1 MSGTLS
7 AISVLTPNFEH
18 PEVTYWKHEWQM
30 LRDCVAGEMEIKR
43 NGEKYLPKLDQ
54 MTKEEYK
61 AFLYRSVFFNMVN
74 RTVTGLVGKLFRR
87 PPMLENMPEKLQA
100 KTEQITKDNQSL
112 TIFVKGVAEEVFT
125 TGRYGVLLDMD
136 PAGINSPYFAGYVAE
151 NIVNWNT
158 EIINGREI
166 LSEVVLREIRYVRNI
181 PLSPEVKGSKTSKNK
196 PTTIP
201 VNNGVSTNKYLA
213 AYRVLRL
220 EDTPNG
226 RVYKQYYYESSNSN
240 ADINGIPTSV
250 TIPTNRGVP
259 FDFIPFVFF
268 GPKSNGYEVE
278 KPPIQDIARINLSH
292 YNSYA
297 QLEHGRFYTGLP
309 IYWVKGTTGA
319 EVPEYVLG
327 PSTVWVLPADGQANV
342 IEFNGQGL
350 KFLENALREKEMQA
364 ATLGG
369 RLMGVTME
377 STAESDNALKIK
389 ESNEH
394 ALLLNV
400 AESLDQGITIL
411 LRWWAEWQDIAK
423 EIASKINYK
432 VSKSF
437 IFDASGARE
446 FRAIHAMYKDE
457 IIPIQVVYDYLK
469 KAEVIPDWMKIEEF
483 TRLLESEEGFP
494 NNPDFKAKKKGF
506 SDNSEEVD
514 VKEAEKDRKLE
525 KELANLRGFRSQSD

>member
-1 MSGTLS
+1 MSGTLPAS
-7 AISVLTPNFEH
+7 LALTPTYEH

-30 LRDCVAGEMEIKR
+30 IRDCIAGEMEIKR

-87 PPMLENMPEKLQA
+87 PPMLENMPERIQPKVD
-100 KTEQITKDNQSL
+100 KITKDNQSL
-112 TIFVKGVAEEVFT
+112 TIFAKALAEEVFT

-151 NIVNWNT
+151 NITNWET
-158 EIINGREI
+158 EIIDGREV
-166 LSEVVLREIRYVRNI
+166 LTEVVLREIRYVKNI
-181 PLSPEVKGSKTSKNK
+181 PVIPEIKGSLKGKNK

-201 VNNGVSTNKYLA
+201 VNNGVVTNKYLA

-220 EDTPNG
+220 EGTPDG
-226 RVYKQYYYESSNSN
+226 MVYRQYYYENSSAN
-240 ADINGIPTSV
+240 ADITGVPT
-250 TIPTNRGVP
+250 TITTPTNRGRP
-259 FDFIPFVFF
+259 FNFIPFVFF
-268 GPKSNGYEVE
+268 GPKSNGVEVE

-309 IYWVKGTTGA
+309 IYYVKTA
-319 EVPEYVLG
+319 NPQEMPEYTLG
-327 PSTVWVLPADGQANV
+327 PSTVWVLPLDGGANV

-350 KFLENALREKEMQA
+350 KFLENALRDKEMQA

-400 AESLDQGITIL
+400 SEAMDQGISNL
-411 LRWWAEWQDIAK
+411 LRWWAEWQDVSK
-423 EIASKINYK
+423 EVAALIDYE

-437 IFDASGARE
+437 VFDASGARE

-457 IIPIQVVYDYLK
+457 IIPIQVVYDYLR
-469 KAEVIPDWMKIEEF
+469 KAEVIPDWMKLPEF

-494 NNPDFKAKKKGF
+494 NNPDFSAKQKGY
-506 SDNSEEVD
+506 SDKSEEID
-514 VKEAEKDRKLE
+514 VKEADKDRKLE
-525 KELANLRGFRSQSD
+525 KELANLRGFRNQSE